1 MITKILNN
9 NLHDRTDNLSNVVKA
24 LVGSWGITT
33 ANDDNVQNNY
43 IGKSIITYIYGSNT
57 LQNLSDNFPCL
68 AIVVYSD
75 GTSAIK
81 VVPAKTTET
90 TSKEINM
97 AIMIAQI
104 M

>member
-9 NLHDRTDNLSNVVKA
+9 NLNERTDNLANVLKA

-33 ANDDNVQNNY
+33 ANDENVQNNY

-68 AIVVYSD
+68 AIIVYSD
-75 GTSAIK
+75 GTSEIK
-81 VVPAKTTET
+81 IVSAKTTET